1 MKLRKVLAAA
11 AAAAVAASAM
21 SAIATAESY
30 NGYIGFQHIMWGFRN
45 AWTEASYGKDTPY
58 FNTGI
63 VWGGNDEEAYPEYAD
78 KFDYDING
86 YVFDD
91 VQYTDTVITGDG
103 TYTVEAK
110 GYKWGLEG
118 DNDFNLVFVST
129 DIPYVEDGPV
139 KCTEAKVIVD
149 GEVAQTIA
157 NPMIVNEAGYVLI
170 SLKNIW
176 NPDIT
181 DPYTGA
187 YPTDSLAIEFTI
199 EGLGSAAAEEAPA
212 EEAPAEETPAAGNVD
227 AATDSSKGSPDT
239 GIESVAVIGGLALLA
254 GAGIALTR
262 KRK

>member
-11 AAAAVAASAM
+11 AATAIAATAM
-21 SAIATAESY
+21 SAIASAESY
-30 NGYIGFQHIMWGFRN
+30 NGYIGFQTICWGFRN
-45 AWTEASYGKDTPY
+45 AWSEASYGQATPY
-58 FNTGI
+58 FNSGI
-63 VWGGNDEEAYPEYAD
+63 VWGGNSEETYPEYED
-78 KFDYDING
+78 KFDYDISG

-103 TYTVEAK
+103 TYKVEAK
-110 GYKWGLEG
+110 GYKWGLDG

-139 KCTEAKVIVD
+139 KCTSATVYVD
-149 GEVAQTIA
+149 GAAVQTIE
-157 NPMIVNEAGYVLI
+157 NPLIGNEGGYVCI

-199 EGLGSAAAEEAPA
+199 EGLGSADTATTDTSAS
-212 EEAPAEETPAAGNVD
+212 AGDVD

>member
-11 AAAAVAASAM
+11 AATAIAATAM
-21 SAIATAESY
+21 SAIASAESY
-30 NGYIGFQHIMWGFRN
+30 NGYIGFQTNMYGFRN
-45 AWTEASYGKDTPY
+45 GWSDSSYGQATPY

-63 VWGGNDEEAYPEYAD
+63 VWGGNSEETYPEYED
-78 KFDYDING
+78 KFDYDLTG

-103 TYTVEAK
+103 TYKVEAK
-110 GYKWGLEG
+110 GFKWGLDL

-129 DIPYVEDGPV
+129 DIPFVEDGPV
-139 KCTEAKVIVD
+139 KCTSATVYVD
-149 GEVAQTIA
+149 GVATQTIE
-157 NPMIVNEAGYVLI
+157 NPFMEKDSAGYTSI

-176 NPDIT
+176 NPDLT
-181 DPYTGA
+181 NSYSGA

-199 EGLGSAAAEEAPA
+199 EGLGAG
-212 EEAPAEETPAAGNVD
+212 ETATEGTASAGNVD

>member
-11 AAAAVAASAM
+11 AATAIAATAM
-21 SAIATAESY
+21 SAIASAESY
-30 NGYIGFQHIMWGFRN
+30 NGYIGFQTITWGFRN
-45 AWTEASYGKDTPY
+45 AWTEASYGKATPY
-58 FNTGI
+58 FDKGI
-63 VWGGNDEEAYPEYAD
+63 VWGGNDEETYPEYAD
-78 KFDYDING
+78 NFDYDISG

-91 VQYTDTVITGDG
+91 VQYTDVVITGDG

-118 DNDFNLVFVST
+118 DTDFNLVFVST

-139 KCTEAKVIVD
+139 KCTSATVYID
-149 GEVAQTIA
+149 GAAAQTIE
-157 NPMIVNEAGYVLI
+157 NPMIVNEGGYVCI

-181 DPYTGA
+181 NPYAGA

-199 EGLGSAAAEEAPA
+199 EGLGAATAEEAP
-212 EEAPAEETPAAGNVD
+212 APAEETPAAGNVD
-227 AATDSSKGSPDT
+227 AATDSTKGSPDT